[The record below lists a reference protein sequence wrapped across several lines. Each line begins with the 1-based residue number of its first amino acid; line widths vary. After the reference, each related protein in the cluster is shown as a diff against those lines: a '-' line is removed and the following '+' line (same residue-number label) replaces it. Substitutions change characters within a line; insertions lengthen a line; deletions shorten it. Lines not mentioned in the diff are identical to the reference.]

1 MIECIHSAIAPNM
14 NRCIKCGH
22 VWSWDKNSWV
32 IENETT
38 IKTTDCP
45 NVAERYKM
53 RGYAVSQ
60 VAEQAN
66 SHGAG
71 DRA

>member
-22 VWSWDKNSWV
+22 VWSLDKNSWV

-53 RGYAVSQ
+53 RGYTVRQIEPSSSDEASP
-60 VAEQAN
+60 
-66 SHGAG
+66 
-71 DRA
+71 